1 MTKGD
6 ISKSLTV
13 NIYTDIQ
20 TELKYT
26 SQRLMNYETLGM
38 QNVRSEDP

>member
-1 MTKGD
+1 MGD

-20 TELKYT
+20 REPKYS
-26 SQRLMNYETLGM
+26 SQRLMNYETPGM
-38 QNVRSEDP
+38 ENVRSEDP